1 MRMLEAGSKL
11 HGFTVRSTEELPE
24 IDGQAI
30 VMDHA
35 ASGTKLLF
43 LQNDDENKA
52 FSITFKTP
60 PADDT
65 GVFHILEHS
74 VLCGSEKFAVKE
86 PFVNLLRT
94 SMQTFLNAITFAD
107 KTMYPVA
114 STNEQDLLNLMD
126 VYLDAVLH
134 PMLYSDKH
142 IFEQEAWHYELVDS
156 AALSDGES
164 TEGEQR
170 QLVYNGVVFN
180 EMKGALADP
189 ESVLYH
195 AINNALFPDTCYAF
209 ESGGHPRAIPQLTY
223 EVYCDTHARHYR
235 LDNSYIVL
243 YGDLNIDRA
252 LAFLDE
258 NYLSDAARGVAV
270 PGTNYEEDAVIS
282 TGDRIVGPPNPVG
295 EIKPVISFDNVVEM
309 ATSPENACV
318 GIGYVLGESRDFE
331 RVLATEVLLDALMS
345 GNESPLKRAILDAQL
360 GGDCTAHLIDAQEQ
374 PVVLFE
380 LKNAKPGV
388 AQQFRELVEGE
399 VRKLVEQGIP
409 RDVLE
414 ASLAQLSF
422 LLRERDRGMAD
433 GVVLAMNAMSGWL
446 YHDDDATIYLH
457 YEQPLAALRAGLEGS
472 YFEDALAS
480 LVLETRHAALVDLQ
494 VNPAAGA
501 GEEEAEL
508 AAKQASLTEEDFAA
522 IDAEVEALRVR
533 QEAPDSP
540 EALAS
545 LPQLHVSDIGPA
557 KPYPALEVHTETPV
571 PCLYHN
577 LPSRHINYLNWY
589 FDLGHLNWDD
599 IPYIALLTMLLG
611 NLDTQQ
617 HTAAELDV
625 HVRQH
630 LGRLNFFPDMHTD
643 HNDRDKVLLK
653 LVVSASALAEESANL
668 AAIPAEVW
676 ARTRFDDMGR
686 IRDILV
692 QKRIALEDS
701 FINEGHVRAMSRASS
716 YLFKSSLLMEYVAGV
731 DFYYFLKGL
740 IENFDESFD
749 ALRSRLENLQERI
762 FTADNCIASFTG
774 SPEELAAFWAAWA
787 EQEPVFSAQPGSGT
801 AAGTQL
807 GQLNKGEAITFV
819 PEPEDKREAFITP
832 ADVCFVVRAAD
843 FGAREFDGVWNVLG
857 RVLGFDYLWN
867 EVRVKGGAYGC
878 GFRCGN
884 NGHGRFYSYRDPQL
898 DATLARFD
906 ETGKWLSAFEPDV
919 DEMEGYIVSSVATH
933 DAPQKARLI
942 ARIQDS
948 TYFASR
954 PEGWREHV
962 RETMLATTPEQLR
975 ALASIFEEASSS
987 GTVCVFGA
995 PDIINAAQEKL
1006 NTVPLLEA

>member
-11 HGFTVRSTEELPE
+11 RGFTVRSTEELPE

-30 VMDHA
+30 VMDHV

-164 TEGEQR
+164 AEGEQR

-243 YGDLNIDRA
+243 YGDLNIDRV

-258 NYLSDAARGVAV
+258 NYLGDAARGVAV
-270 PGTNYEEDAVIS
+270 PGTNYEDDAIIS

-374 PVVLFE
+374 PVVLLE

-409 RDVLE
+409 RD
-414 ASLAQLSF
+414 
-422 LLRERDRGMAD
+422 
-433 GVVLAMNAMSGWL
+433 
-446 YHDDDATIYLH
+446 
-457 YEQPLAALRAGLEGS
+457 
-472 YFEDALAS
+472 
-480 LVLETRHAALVDLQ
+480 VLETRHAALVDLQ

-533 QEAPDSP
+533 QQAPDSP

-599 IPYIALLTMLLG
+599 IPYVALLAMLLG

-630 LGRLNFFPDMHTD
+630 LGRLYFFPDMHTD
-643 HNDRDKVLLK
+643 HNDREKVLLK
-653 LVVSASALAEESANL
+653 LVVSASALAEESTNL

-676 ARTRFDDMGR
+676 ARTRFDDMNR

-731 DFYYFLKGL
+731 DFYYFLKDL

-749 ALRSRLENLQERI
+749 ALRGRLENLQERI

-801 AAGTQL
+801 EAGTQL
-807 GQLNKGEAITFV
+807 GQLTKGEAITFV

-962 RETMLATTPEQLR
+962 RETMLATTPGQLR